1 MTGGVIDLKQFLS
14 GFLSETNE
22 LLRTANVNL
31 LLLESATTKGSPN
44 ARAVRELYRAL
55 HTIKGLS
62 AMVGVEPIV
71 DLAHAMETV
80 LRVADRGSGQM
91 SQEAIELSLKGV
103 KAIEDRISAVAK
115 HKEVPRAPAHLLE
128 ALSRLEPVTTQPP
141 ANPSPPQLRPELSAK
156 LSPAELQE
164 IADGVAAGRHL
175 FQIEFLPSTVRAG
188 QGVTITWVRERI
200 GQLGEIVKIVPRSMK
215 PSPAAPGG
223 LAFDLLVLSDSSA
236 AQLAAAASLSAAE
249 ITALDQGSPPPAP
262 LEADAAPALGPTA
275 REEFDEI
282 AAEAAPITFVRVE
295 VGRLDDAISKL
306 SELIISRFKL
316 KREISLLAARGVDVR
331 ALLDI
336 DILYGLQLDDLRA
349 AIMRTRMVPMAEL
362 LARIPLLV
370 RALCHDTGR
379 MVRLEIDAQDAELD
393 KSVGDRIF
401 PAIVHLVRNAIDHAI
416 EPPAE
421 RQRLGK
427 AREGL
432 LRIACHTR
440 ASNQLELEFTDD
452 GRGIDAAAVARRAG
466 REVPQTPTA
475 LLELLATPGFSTLD
489 QATKTSGRGL
499 GMDIVQ
505 RIVTTE
511 LRGEMT
517 LKTVLGQGTTFSL
530 RLPLT
535 LTIVDVFLVQC
546 GGELFVVP
554 VSAIEEIIDI
564 EPRNKLRGPL
574 PESSPVWLYQWR
586 DQGLTLV
593 ELAALLQLPRAA
605 PTALQ
610 GLVVRR
616 TGQGFVF
623 AIDRVIGQQE
633 VVVRPIDDPLAQA
646 PGVSGATDLGDGRPA
661 LVLDLIAL
669 SAGLYGSQSTQVRK

>member
-1 MTGGVIDLKQFLS
+1 MSEVIDLKQFLT

-31 LLLESATTKGSPN
+31 ILLESSTAKGSPN

-62 AMVGVEPIV
+62 AMVGVDPIV

-80 LRVADRGSGQM
+80 LRAADRGSGQM

-103 KAIEDRISAVAK
+103 KAIEDRIDAVAK
-115 HKEVPRAPAHLLE
+115 QKEVPRAPARLLE
-128 ALSRLEPVTTQPP
+128 ALGRLEPMTGQSP
-141 ANPSPPQLRPELSAK
+141 ARPSPPELRPELQAK
-156 LSPAELQE
+156 LSAAELQE
-164 IADGVAAGRHL
+164 IASGVAAGRLL
-175 FQIEFLPSTVRAG
+175 FHIEFIPSTIRAG

-200 GQLGEIVKIVPRSMK
+200 AQLGEIVKIVPRSMK
-215 PSPAAPGG
+215 PSPSAPGG
-223 LAFDLLVLSDSSA
+223 LAFDLLVLTGSSA
-236 AQLAAAASLSAAE
+236 QELAAAASLSAAE
-249 ITALDQGSPPPAP
+249 ITAIGAGPPAP
-262 LEADAAPALGPTA
+262 SAPAPPLEPLPPA
-275 REEFDEI
+275 REDFDEI
-282 AAEAAPITFVRVE
+282 TADADPITFVRVE
-295 VGRLDDAISKL
+295 VARLDDALSKL

-316 KREISLLAARGVDVR
+316 KREINSLAARGVDVR

-336 DILYGLQLDDLRA
+336 DVLYGLQLDDLRA

-370 RALCHDTGR
+370 RALCRDTGR
-379 MVRLEIDAQDAELD
+379 AVRLEIDAQDAELD

-421 RQRLGK
+421 RERLGK
-427 AREGL
+427 TREGL
-432 LRIACHTR
+432 FRIVCNTR
-440 ASNQLELEFTDD
+440 AGNQLELDFIDD
-452 GRGIDAAAVARRAG
+452 GRGIDAAAVARRA
-466 REVPQTPTA
+466 RCEVPQTPAA

-499 GMDIVQ
+499 GMDIVK

-554 VSAIEEIIDI
+554 VSGIEEIIDI
-564 EPRNKLRGPL
+564 EPKKKLRGPL
-574 PESSPVWLYQWR
+574 PESSRVWFYKWR

-593 ELAALLQLPRAA
+593 ELATLLQLPGAA
-605 PTALQ
+605 SAALQ

-616 TGQGFVF
+616 ADQGFVF

-646 PGVSGATDLGDGRPA
+646 PGVTGATDLGDGRPA
-661 LVLDLIAL
+661 LVLDLVAL
-669 SAGLYGSQSTQVRK
+669 GAGLYAGQSSQVRK

>member
-1 MTGGVIDLKQFLS
+1 MSEFIDLKQFLT
-14 GFLSETNE
+14 GFLSETSE

-31 LLLESATTKGSPN
+31 LLLESAAAKGSPN
-44 ARAVRELYRAL
+44 PRAVRELYRAL

-62 AMVGVEPIV
+62 AMVGVDPIV
-71 DLAHAMETV
+71 DLAHAVETV
-80 LRVADRGSGQM
+80 LRAADRGSGQM

-103 KAIEDRISAVAK
+103 KAIEDRVDAVAK
-115 HKEVPRAPAHLLE
+115 KKEVPRAPVRLLE
-128 ALSRLEPVTTQPP
+128 ALGRLEPVAARPP
-141 ANPSPPQLRPELSAK
+141 VSQSLPLLRPELQAK

-164 IADGVAAGRHL
+164 VASGVAAGRRL
-175 FQIEFLPSTVRAG
+175 FQIESLPSTTRAS
-188 QGVTITWVRERI
+188 QGVTITWVRERV
-200 GQLGEIVKIVPRSMK
+200 GEVGEIVKIVPRSMK
-215 PSPAAPGG
+215 QSVAAPGG
-223 LAFDLLVLSDSSA
+223 LAFDLLVLTDA
-236 AQLAAAASLSAAE
+236 TAQRLAEVAKLRAEEVMAIGPGPPAVEASPPAAE
-249 ITALDQGSPPPAP
+249 PIGEELDELAP
-262 LEADAAPALGPTA
+262 DSDPVTY
-275 REEFDEI
+275 
-282 AAEAAPITFVRVE
+282 VRVE
-295 VGRLDDAISKL
+295 VTRLDDALNKL

-316 KREISLLAARGVDVR
+316 KREIAALAARGVDVR

-336 DILYGLQLDDLRA
+336 DVLYGLQLDDLRG

-370 RALCHDTGR
+370 RALGRDTGR
-379 MVRLEIDAQDAELD
+379 AVRLEIDAQDVELD

-421 RQRLGK
+421 RERLGK
-427 AREGL
+427 PREGL
-432 LRIACHTR
+432 VRIVCNTR
-440 ASNQLELEFTDD
+440 ASNQLELAFTDD

-466 REVPQTPTA
+466 REPPPTDGA

-499 GMDIVQ
+499 GMDIVK
-505 RIVTTE
+505 RIVTTD

-517 LKTVLGQGTTFSL
+517 LKTVLGRGTTFTL

-535 LTIVDVFLVQC
+535 LTIVDVFLVEC
-546 GGELFVVP
+546 GRERFVVP
-554 VSAIEEIIDI
+554 VSAVEEIIDV
-564 EPRNKLRGPL
+564 EPSKRLRGPL
-574 PESSPVWLYQWR
+574 PESSPLWLYEWR
-586 DQGLTLV
+586 DEGLTLI
-593 ELAALLQLPRAA
+593 ELGAALQLPSAA
-605 PTALQ
+605 GAATQ

>member
-1 MTGGVIDLKQFLS
+1 MSEVIDLKQFLT
-14 GFLSETNE
+14 GFLSETSE

-31 LLLESATTKGSPN
+31 LLLESAAAKGSPN
-44 ARAVRELYRAL
+44 PRAVRELYRAL

-62 AMVGVEPIV
+62 AMVGVDPIV
-71 DLAHAMETV
+71 DLAHAVETV
-80 LRVADRGSGQM
+80 LRAADRGSGQM

-103 KAIEDRISAVAK
+103 KAIEDRVDAVAK
-115 HKEVPRAPAHLLE
+115 KKEVPRAPVRLLE
-128 ALSRLEPVTTQPP
+128 ALGRLEPVAARPP
-141 ANPSPPQLRPELSAK
+141 VSQSLPLLRPELQAK

-164 IADGVAAGRHL
+164 VASGVAAGRRL
-175 FQIEFLPSTVRAG
+175 FQIEFLPSTTRAS

-200 GQLGEIVKIVPRSMK
+200 GEVGDIVKIVPRSMK
-215 PSPAAPGG
+215 QSVAAPGG
-223 LAFDLLVLSDSSA
+223 LAFDLLVLTDATAQRLAEVAQLRAEEVMAIGPGPPA
-236 AQLAAAASLSAAE
+236 AQACPPAAE
-249 ITALDQGSPPPAP
+249 PMGEELDELAP
-262 LEADAAPALGPTA
+262 DSDPV
-275 REEFDEI
+275 
-282 AAEAAPITFVRVE
+282 TFVRVE
-295 VGRLDDAISKL
+295 VTRLDDALNKL

-316 KREISLLAARGVDVR
+316 KREIAALAARGVDVR

-336 DILYGLQLDDLRA
+336 DVLYGLQLDDLRG

-370 RALCHDTGR
+370 RALGRDTGR
-379 MVRLEIDAQDAELD
+379 AVRLEIDAQDVELD

-421 RQRLGK
+421 RERLGK
-427 AREGL
+427 PREGL
-432 LRIACHTR
+432 VRIVCNTR
-440 ASNQLELEFTDD
+440 ASNQLELAFTDD

-466 REVPQTPTA
+466 REPPPTDGA

-499 GMDIVQ
+499 GMDIVK
-505 RIVTTE
+505 RIVTTD
-511 LRGEMT
+511 LRGELT
-517 LKTVLGQGTTFSL
+517 LKTVLGRGTTFTL

-535 LTIVDVFLVQC
+535 LTIVDVFLVEC
-546 GGELFVVP
+546 GRERFVVP
-554 VSAIEEIIDI
+554 VSAIEEIIDV
-564 EPRNKLRGPL
+564 EPSKRLRGPL
-574 PESSPVWLYQWR
+574 PESSPLWLYEWR
-586 DQGLTLV
+586 DEGLTLI
-593 ELAALLQLPRAA
+593 ELGAALQLPSAA
-605 PTALQ
+605 GATPQ

-623 AIDRVIGQQE
+623 VIDRVLGQQE

-661 LVLDLIAL
+661 LVLDLISL
-669 SAGLYGSQSTQVRK
+669 STGLYRRPAPTEVRG

>member
-1 MTGGVIDLKQFLS
+1 MSEVIDLKQFLT
-14 GFLSETNE
+14 GFLSETSE

-31 LLLESATTKGSPN
+31 LLLESAAAKGSPN
-44 ARAVRELYRAL
+44 PRAVRELYRAL

-62 AMVGVEPIV
+62 AMVGVDPIV
-71 DLAHAMETV
+71 DLAHAVETV
-80 LRVADRGSGQM
+80 LRAADRGSGQM

-103 KAIEDRISAVAK
+103 KAIEDRVDAVAK
-115 HKEVPRAPAHLLE
+115 KKEVPRAPVRLLE
-128 ALSRLEPVTTQPP
+128 ALGRLEPVAARPP
-141 ANPSPPQLRPELSAK
+141 VSQSLPLLRPELQAK

-164 IADGVAAGRHL
+164 VASGVAAGRRL
-175 FQIEFLPSTVRAG
+175 FQVEFLPSTTRAS

-200 GQLGEIVKIVPRSMK
+200 GEVGEIVKIVPRSMK
-215 PSPAAPGG
+215 QSVAAPGG
-223 LAFDLLVLSDSSA
+223 LAFDLLVLTDTTA
-236 AQLAAAASLSAAE
+236 QRLAEVAQLRAEEVVAIGPGPPAVETSPPAAE
-249 ITALDQGSPPPAP
+249 PIGEELDELAP
-262 LEADAAPALGPTA
+262 DSDPV
-275 REEFDEI
+275 
-282 AAEAAPITFVRVE
+282 TFVRVE
-295 VGRLDDAISKL
+295 VTRLDDALNKL

-316 KREISLLAARGVDVR
+316 KREIAALAARGVDVR

-336 DILYGLQLDDLRA
+336 DVLYGLQLDDLRG

-370 RALCHDTGR
+370 RALGRDTGR
-379 MVRLEIDAQDAELD
+379 AVRLEIDAQDVELD

-421 RQRLGK
+421 RERRGK
-427 AREGL
+427 PREGL
-432 LRIACHTR
+432 VRIVCNTR
-440 ASNQLELEFTDD
+440 ASNQLELAFTDD

-466 REVPQTPTA
+466 REPPPTDGA

-499 GMDIVQ
+499 GMDIVK
-505 RIVTTE
+505 RIVTTD

-517 LKTVLGQGTTFSL
+517 LKTVLGRGTTFTL

-535 LTIVDVFLVQC
+535 LTIVDVFLVEC
-546 GGELFVVP
+546 GRERFVVP
-554 VSAIEEIIDI
+554 VSAIEEIIDVD
-564 EPRNKLRGPL
+564 PSKRLRGPL
-574 PESSPVWLYQWR
+574 PESSPLWLYEWR
-586 DQGLTLV
+586 DEGLTLI
-593 ELAALLQLPRAA
+593 ELGAALQLPSAAGAA
-605 PTALQ
+605 PQ

-623 AIDRVIGQQE
+623 VIDRVIGQQE

-669 SAGLYGSQSTQVRK
+669 STGLYRRPAATEVRG

>member
-1 MTGGVIDLKQFLS
+1 MSEVIDLKQFLT
-14 GFLSETNE
+14 GFLSETSE

-31 LLLESATTKGSPN
+31 LLLESAAAKGSPN
-44 ARAVRELYRAL
+44 PRAVRELYRAL

-62 AMVGVEPIV
+62 AMVGVDPIV
-71 DLAHAMETV
+71 DLAHAVETV
-80 LRVADRGSGQM
+80 LRAADRGSGQM

-103 KAIEDRISAVAK
+103 KAIEDRVDAVAK
-115 HKEVPRAPAHLLE
+115 KKEVPRAPVRLLE
-128 ALSRLEPVTTQPP
+128 ALGRLEPVAARPP
-141 ANPSPPQLRPELSAK
+141 VSQSLPLLRPELQAK

-164 IADGVAAGRHL
+164 VASGVAAGRRL
-175 FQIEFLPSTVRAG
+175 FQIEFLPSTTRAS

-200 GQLGEIVKIVPRSMK
+200 GEVGDIVKIVPRSMK
-215 PSPAAPGG
+215 QSVAAPGG
-223 LAFDLLVLSDSSA
+223 LAFDLLVLTDATAQRLAEVAQLRAEEVMAIGPGPPA
-236 AQLAAAASLSAAE
+236 AQACPPAAE
-249 ITALDQGSPPPAP
+249 PMGEELDELAP
-262 LEADAAPALGPTA
+262 DSDPV
-275 REEFDEI
+275 
-282 AAEAAPITFVRVE
+282 TFVRVE
-295 VGRLDDAISKL
+295 VTRLDDALNKL

-316 KREISLLAARGVDVR
+316 KREIAALAARGVDVR

-336 DILYGLQLDDLRA
+336 DVLYGLQLDDLRG

-370 RALCHDTGR
+370 RALGRDTGR
-379 MVRLEIDAQDAELD
+379 AVRLEIDAQDVELD

-421 RQRLGK
+421 RERLGK
-427 AREGL
+427 PREGL
-432 LRIACHTR
+432 VRIVCNTR
-440 ASNQLELEFTDD
+440 ASNQLELAFTDD

-466 REVPQTPTA
+466 REPPPTDGA

-499 GMDIVQ
+499 GMDIVK
-505 RIVTTE
+505 RIVTTD
-511 LRGEMT
+511 LRGELT
-517 LKTVLGQGTTFSL
+517 LKTVLGRGTTFTL

-535 LTIVDVFLVQC
+535 LTIVDVFLVEC
-546 GGELFVVP
+546 GRERFVVP
-554 VSAIEEIIDI
+554 VSAIEEIIDV
-564 EPRNKLRGPL
+564 EPSKRLRGPL
-574 PESSPVWLYQWR
+574 PESSPLWLYEWR
-586 DQGLTLV
+586 DEGLTLI
-593 ELAALLQLPRAA
+593 ELGAALQLPSAA
-605 PTALQ
+605 GATPQ

-623 AIDRVIGQQE
+623 VIDRVLGQQE

-669 SAGLYGSQSTQVRK
+669 STGLYRRPAPTEVRG